1 MTTENKS
8 FTTITFRRHI
18 TKSYCESVEMRYG
31 EFASHLRKNGLDGKK
46 ITDDEIIK
54 KMWDQLANSGDDEG
68 DGTALVDTEQEREYD
83 DCDDECWEYEDEPHD
98 DLWDFV
104 ENFDYEDC
112 FPEPED
118 TRTPEQKEKDE
129 KEKAEREAK
138 EKEAA
143 EKRAA
148 EYKKHAEEYAAKQ
161 KAERIANV
169 PKNLLNVISMAAD
182 LYKVEPTTEEDEQWK
197 IKAMRSVAR
206 QRILG
211 KMKELV
217 AELEEVAKW

>member
-8 FTTITFRRHI
+8 FTIINFFRRI
-18 TKSYCESVEMRYG
+18 TKTYCENAEMTYG
-31 EFASHLRKNGLDGKK
+31 EFASHLRKNGLGGKK

-54 KMWDQLANSGDDEG
+54 KMWDELANSGDD
-68 DGTALVDTEQEREYD
+68 DGNGEARVDTEQEREYD
-83 DCDDECWEYEDEPHD
+83 ECDDECWDDED
-98 DLWDFV
+98 DLWDFI

-118 TRTPEQKEKDE
+118 TRTPEQKEKE
-129 KEKAEREAK
+129 AKEKAEREAK

-161 KAERIANV
+161 KAERIANA